1 MSLVQLW
8 TLYIQGKS
16 ASGKDEQGI
25 LKKPKTQNTKK
36 CKSTGAKI
44 TSNEARLTTSYN

>member
-25 LKKPKTQNTKK
+25 LKKQKHKTQKNVNLQEQK
-36 CKSTGAKI
+36 
-44 TSNEARLTTSYN
+44 

>member
-25 LKKPKTQNTKK
+25 LKNTNTHKT
-36 CKSTGAKI
+36 CKSTGTK

>member
-25 LKKPKTQNTKK
+25 LKKTNTQKT
-36 CKSTGAKI
+36 CKSKGTKT
-44 TSNEARLTTSYN
+44 TSNEARLTTPYN

>member
-25 LKKPKTQNTKK
+25 LKTKTHKT
-36 CKSTGAKI
+36 CKSTGRKK
-44 TSNEARLTTSYN
+44 TSNEVRLTISYN